1 MGCDLRW
8 WSETRKDGQWH
19 CDQKDT
25 FIDDPKDGVGM
36 DYLPGYRRDYRW
48 FGLLADV
55 RTGWG
60 YSFQLKGIPEELSP
74 EVKKIFDH
82 WDCDGHSHSY
92 LTRAELKGKLE
103 ELGHQRVELLLQAPA
118 NREMEVAQH
127 LITRLTETLSQLSA
141 AVPDTD
147 QRIIF
152 CFDN

>member
-1 MGCDLRW
+1 MGCDIHW

-19 CDQKDT
+19 CDQKAT
-25 FIDDPKDGVGM
+25 FTDDPKDGSDM
-36 DYLPGYRRDYRW
+36 DEMPDSERDYWW

-55 RTGWG
+55 RTVWG
-60 YSFQLKGIPEELSP
+60 YSFQPKGIPEELST
-74 EVKKIFDH
+74 EVKKIFDQ

-92 LTRAELKGKLE
+92 LTRAELKEKLK
-103 ELGHQRVELLLQAPA
+103 ELGHQRVELLLQTPA

-127 LITRLTETLSQLSA
+127 HITRLTETISVLSA
-141 AVPDTD
+141 DVPDTD